1 MFRTKLPQKAKR
13 MTASRK
19 TAIMYKGIVTVA
31 RREFRPNSDR
41 STGADPMDN
50 KQDFPQGS
58 IFGKMIHFMGQVPA
72 FLRLCQRIGGS
83 RLNMIL
89 R

>member
-1 MFRTKLPQKAKR
+1 
-13 MTASRK
+13 
-19 TAIMYKGIVTVA
+19 
-31 RREFRPNSDR
+31 
-41 STGADPMDN
+41 MDN

-72 FLRLCQRIGGS
+72 FLRPCQRIGAS
-83 RLNMIL
+83 HLNVIL